1 MKTHVEHSKRT
12 TKSLRTALENLT
24 NCHKDMVAKSM
35 ALRTALEEAARVETH
50 KPLKQ
55 AVAVCSETIKN
66 LADQRRIKVVERLT
80 DTAVGRLSD
89 LNTETGEMRKLVQ
102 SRATNLQKVSTA
114 EKKVAQAKDDRTR
127 DLADGAMQDAQNLF
141 DKTDQDAAEKLCA
154 YEEFRVRELKETLE
168 ELTTCLMHMSCRD
181 LEEYTP
187 VLQKLEPINPA
198 DAKTEMTRALTGEDS
213 VLS

>member
-1 MKTHVEHSKRT
+1 MKNHVEHAKKT

-24 NCHKDMVAKSM
+24 NCHKDMVNKSM

-80 DTAVGRLSD
+80 DTAVGRLTD